1 MLVEQTPL
9 PGALAELLGGLL
21 PLEVL
26 VPRAPGLGEA
36 GEEGRGTLEIIER
49 DRSDGANRLRADIAW
64 DCQDWAATGRRLEAL
79 LNDRWRDPSP
89 LTPSEQTDLIRA
101 AIAYSLNSDLSGA
114 QRLGQR
120 YGAAMARTEQ
130 AAAFEVLTRVDN
142 TPGDVRFSDLASLIA
157 SIDTLDSFMEP
168 FRARFQGGGE
178 S

>member
-1 MLVEQTPL
+1 MPSDPEAIEVFRD
-9 PGALAELLGGLL
+9 ANLLHAPSKAANAGGVAVSG
-21 PLEVL
+21 LEM
-26 VPRAPGLGEA
+26 
-36 GEEGRGTLEIIER
+36 
-49 DRSDGANRLRADIAW
+49 SQNSLRIAW
-64 DCQDWAATGRRLEAL
+64 DRQDWAATGRRLEAL

-142 TPGDVRFSDLASLIA
+142 TPGDVRFSDLASHIA